1 MNLKTSLL
9 LTALVI
15 VAAAG
20 TLWLYPP
27 GIFGEIRAIR
37 LKEAE
42 LSSSAVAPLV
52 AKELAIL
59 CETSRIHPDW
69 FVDEPPLAPAWT
81 PQIVLKY
88 QPTWVEVS
96 PDGAR
101 VEFGGGFY
109 HFGYSLEPA
118 PQDDPTAGAVWIL
131 SLYREESPS
140 QEIARV
146 TILPTDVLTRAEF
159 IQRTFTEFERRIG
172 VRAGTG
178 IANDGENSPSVQR
191 VRFALKHAQI
201 DEVRA
206 AIRETA
212 NSNPA
217 AWHEVLLTF
226 LLDRRVDPENADRR
240 LQQWASTRGG
250 FSAWLLAAYAY
261 DKAGDLDAAVR
272 AVERACETPADDPEW
287 LAYHARARGHPMC
300 RRLYILGRFSIAE
313 KLCDHLLRYKAS
325 GDHMADSL
333 TAIRDACRAAAASSS
348 PARIESF
355 ETGDSLVDP
364 FTGIDVNALLNTPVE

>member
-1 MNLKTSLL
+1 MNLRTALL

-15 VAAAG
+15 MLAAG
-20 TLWLYPP
+20 ALWLYPP
-27 GIFGEIRAIR
+27 GILGELRAIR
-37 LKEAE
+37 HKEVE

-59 CETSRIHPDW
+59 CETSKSHPDW
-69 FVDEPPLAPAWT
+69 FEDEPPLAPAWT
-81 PQIVLKY
+81 PQVVLKY
-88 QPTWVEVS
+88 DPTWVQVS

-118 PQDDPTAGAVWIL
+118 SQDDPVAGSVWIL
-131 SLYREESPS
+131 YLYREESPS

-146 TILPTDVLTRAEF
+146 TILPTDVLTQSHF
-159 IQRTFTEFERRIG
+159 TQRTFAEFERRI
-172 VRAGTG
+172 RTKAGRG
-178 IANDGENSPSVQR
+178 MVVDGENSPSAQR
-191 VRFALKHAQI
+191 VRFALKHGQA

-212 NSNPA
+212 KSNPD
-217 AWHEVLLTF
+217 AWHDVVLAF
-226 LLDRRVDPENADRR
+226 LLDARVDPAGADRR
-240 LQQWASTRGG
+240 LQQWASARGG

-261 DKAGDLDAAVR
+261 DKAGDFDAAVR
-272 AVERACETPADDPEW
+272 AIDRACETPADDPEW
-287 LAYHARARGHPMC
+287 LAYHARARGYPMC
-300 RRLYILGRFSIAE
+300 RRLYIMGRFSTGE

-333 TAIRDACRAAAASSS
+333 TAIRDACRTAAASSS

-355 ETGDSLVDP
+355 ESGSSFVEP
-364 FTGIDVNALLNTPVE
+364 FAGIDVDALLSSKDE